1 MATNENGSSSLQ
13 RVLERIPLHTRML
26 CYGVSFLSF
35 MLIALPWLAYRI
47 DVYAPGW
54 HSEIGW
60 LRIVGVVLFVGFL
73 GMYIFCSYVLS
84 SRGRGPFVEFDPPRE
99 FVASGPYRWVRNPVA
114 ACLAG
119 AILGLAIALSSTGV
133 FLLFLLGLPLASGT
147 VRLAADH
154 GMLMTLGFLG
164 TLISLERAVALG
176 RPCGYLAPLAGGLG
190 GLALIVGLPTTVATG
205 PSARPRA
212 STSTGSSTTASASR
226 CRRCT
231 AG

>member
-1 MATNENGSSSLQ
+1 
-13 RVLERIPLHTRML
+13 ML

-35 MLIALPWLAYRI
+35 MLVALPWLAYRI
-47 DVYAPGW
+47 DEHAPGW
-54 HSEIGW
+54 HIEIGR

-133 FLLFLLGLPLASGT
+133 FLLFLLGLPLAHMQ
-147 VRLAADH
+147 VVL
-154 GMLMTLGFLG
+154 
-164 TLISLERAVALG
+164 LEE
-176 RPCGYLAPLAGGLG
+176 PLL
-190 GLALIVGLPTTVATG
+190 
-205 PSARPRA
+205 RKRF
-212 STSTGSSTTASASR
+212 GSSYEAYVCRVPRWIPRPPRSSR
-226 CRRCT
+226 TSR
-231 AG
+231 